1 MAQHSAAFSSP
12 SAQLDLLRQAGYTAP
27 HKENA
32 MPRFRSLKHF
42 IRLWLAHPSWSK
54 EQPLPDIP
62 EITEAAPLS
71 LVNPLFACLTEGGET
86 ADRAAYALGGV
97 MARVYR
103 DSPENAKNIVRRFM
117 WHMNEESGNIGW
129 GIPEAFAQTLA
140 QCPELAKTY
149 RQILFYYIYDA
160 PEEKSTVFCDHAPL
174 RLSCY
179 KAIDILLSA
188 RPDLAG
194 EAMPLLRI
202 ASTHEKDRPCR
213 DAASALVRKFML
225 TSYSGA

>member
-1 MAQHSAAFSSP
+1 MKRFASVEEARAYFQNDRFATGNGVC
-12 SAQLDLLRQAGYTAP
+12 LDT
-27 HKENA
+27 
-32 MPRFRSLKHF
+32 
-42 IRLWLAHPSWSK
+42 
-54 EQPLPDIP
+54 
-62 EITEAAPLS
+62 
-71 LVNPLFACLTEGGET
+71 LTEDGCVCHVDLT
-86 ADRAAYALGGV
+86 DRHRNALGGV

-140 QCPELAKTY
+140 QCPELAKIY